1 MRKFL
6 MTLAAVLCCAMT
18 TTVFTACSSD
28 DDNTPKE
35 PEIKGIGAAYIF
47 SVTEQMSQL
56 CDYTITYYGI
66 GGKLETETATWSVK
80 DGVATWEKV
89 VSSTVI
95 PATFGIKVSA
105 NVKASAQLEG
115 VKVDN
120 IYPVTEKMYVEGIT
134 TDGKTAWEETVFF
147 NGGATS
153 HGNAS
158 GEKLQ
163 TLLDAMNNR
172 GGMVNKTYTYDKDG
186 KEIATGSIQ

>member
-56 CDYTITYYGI
+56 CDYTITYYGV
-66 GGKLETETATWSVK
+66 GGKLETETATWSVNN
-80 DGVATWEKV
+80 GVATWEKMV
-89 VSSTVI
+89 TSTI
-95 PATFGIKVSA
+95 MPATFGIKVSA

-115 VKVDN
+115 VQVEN
-120 IYPVTEKMYVEGIT
+120 IYPITEKMYVEGIT
-134 TDGKTAWEETVFF
+134 TDGKTAWEKNVPFHS
-147 NGGATS
+147 GQRHGSISGA
-153 HGNAS
+153 
-158 GEKLQ
+158 KLQ
-163 TLLDAMNNR
+163 ASLDAMENH
-172 GGMVNKTYTYDKDG
+172 GGMVNKCYTYDKDG
-186 KEIATGSIQ
+186 REITSGSIQ